1 MGVPD
6 VIGLPPER
14 VVDPGMSPVR
24 ARVMPVGRGAL
35 MLGVTV
41 PGAAAVSEGALVVD
55 PIGGGQLNRI
65 VPELP
70 MGIGPGLL
78 ATSFDVP
85 VPQAGGPT
93 ALAVM
98 PGKVFGK
105 KPTGKQ

>member
-6 VIGLPPER
+6 VIGLPPEH

-41 PGAAAVSEGALVVD
+41 PGAAAVSEGALVFD

-70 MGIGPGLL
+70 MGIGPGSL
-78 ATSFDVP
+78 ATSFDAP
-85 VPQAGGPT
+85 VPQAVVRT
-93 ALAVM
+93 D
-98 PGKVFGK
+98 
-105 KPTGKQ
+105 